1 MPQFTF
7 TDSQTRSYPTVINK
21 NGMLV
26 AVPGVTYELAANP
39 NDGRFTEVA
48 ATTAPTPTP
57 APTENPLDGSVTAAT
72 PASEPT
78 TTPTV

>member
-1 MPQFTF
+1 MPEFTF
-7 TDSQTRSYPTVINK
+7 TDSQTRSYPTVIYK

-48 ATTAPTPTP
+48 AAP
-57 APTENPLDGSVTAAT
+57 APVAAKTPLDASVTAAT
-72 PASEPT
+72 PTPEPT
-78 TTPTV
+78 PTPTV